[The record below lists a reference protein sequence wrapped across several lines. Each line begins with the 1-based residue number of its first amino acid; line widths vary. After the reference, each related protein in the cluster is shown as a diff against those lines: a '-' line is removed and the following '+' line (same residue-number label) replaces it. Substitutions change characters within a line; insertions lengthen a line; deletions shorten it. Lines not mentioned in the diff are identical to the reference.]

1 MTFKYSI
8 EQFAWVKDRNT
19 FYADAWNLIALNEQF
34 VGREAFSNS
43 KQHFCIVNYQTEGFR
58 RFTFLKDEVYT
69 YEDDP
74 SLNYTAWVF
83 TSEDG
88 IRCEICVTL

>member
-1 MTFKYSI
+1 MTFRYDI

-19 FYADAWNLIALNEQF
+19 FYADAWNLYALGDF
-34 VGREAFSNS
+34 VGIESFPNE
-43 KQHFCIVNYQTEGFR
+43 KQQFIIQNFKTEGFR
-58 RFTFLKDEVYT
+58 RFRFAAEIVYI
-69 YEDDP
+69 YEYAP